1 MVVAAFSTTVLC
13 SQQRVTIQTLTEC
26 ARHCGQMSIL
36 NFTWVFT
43 MFLFLL
49 VTREILDFVCFQIL
63 QAYYLMIQS
72 FDAVLLNGMQTRWL
86 APDHFFFTAAHPLQN
101 RLGELWNHFGHTP
114 GAKRTAGE
122 PKITVPVPVLA
133 LSTSD
138 LGTQQW

>member
-1 MVVAAFSTTVLC
+1 MTYSMVVAAFSTTVLC

-26 ARHCGQMSIL
+26 ARHCGQMSVL

-86 APDHFFFTAAHPLQN
+86 APDHFFLQLHIPC
-101 RLGELWNHFGHTP
+101 R
-114 GAKRTAGE
+114 
-122 PKITVPVPVLA
+122 IVLA
-133 LSTSD
+133 NY
-138 LGTQQW
+138 GTILAIRQEQREPQASQRSLFLCQYSH